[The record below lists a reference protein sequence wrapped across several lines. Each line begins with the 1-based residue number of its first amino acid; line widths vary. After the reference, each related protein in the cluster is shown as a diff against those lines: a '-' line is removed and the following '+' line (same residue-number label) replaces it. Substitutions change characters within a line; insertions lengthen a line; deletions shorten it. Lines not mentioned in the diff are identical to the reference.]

1 MITVYCDGGASG
13 NGTENA
19 KTYGSFFVEGER
31 TPHHLELDGATNNEA
46 EYLSLIN
53 ALEYCK
59 ANKIQPS
66 VKQDSQLVVN
76 QVQGRWKV
84 KTQSLR
90 LFVDEAK
97 ALLKETGGTI
107 EWVPRDVVFEI
118 LGH

>member
-1 MITVYCDGGASG
+1 MVNIWVDGGCHG
-13 NGTENA
+13 NGTANT

-31 TPHHLELDGATNNEA
+31 TPYRLELAGRTNNEA
-46 EYLSLIN
+46 EFLALIN

-107 EWVPRDVVFEI
+107 EWVSRDVIFEI